1 MKNNIFIALSTFAQ
15 YGNNPLTLLKDSRF
29 DYSVNTFGRRL
40 IREEIVQMGSNASGI
55 IAGVEPYDA
64 EVLSQLS
71 NLKCISR
78 AGVGIDNIDL
88 DYARMNNIIIRNTPD
103 VVIRPVVELTIA
115 MIFDLL
121 RKTTFHTILLKDR
134 RWEKTAGNL
143 LFGKTVGIIGTGR
156 IGKAVAELLIKLG
169 ANICAYDVAPDEE
182 WAGLNSVEYLSFE
195 KLLSSSDIISLHASP
210 DVDKMP
216 LIGKQEIMLMKQ
228 GVVLINTSRGECI
241 DEKALCAGLSSGEI
255 SAVGM
260 DVFPEEPYNGKLLDF
275 DNVVFTPHLATLTKE
290 SRLEMEIQATR
301 NLLDELNKQKK
312 E

>member
-15 YGNNPLTLLKDSRF
+15 YGEQPLALLKNSGIE
-29 DYSVNTFGRRL
+29 YSVNPLGRRL
-40 IREEIVQMGSNASGI
+40 LREEIVQIGSNTSGI

-64 EVLSQLS
+64 EVLCNLP

-88 DYARMNNIIIRNTPD
+88 EYAQINNIIIRNTPD

-121 RKTTFHTILLKDR
+121 RKTTFHTLLLKNR

-169 ANICAYDVAPDEE
+169 VNIRAYDVVPDEK
-182 WAGLNSVEYLSFE
+182 WANLNNVEYLPLE
-195 KLLSSSDIISLHASP
+195 KLLSSVDIISLHALPEP
-210 DVDKMP
+210 DQLP
-216 LIGKQEIMLMKQ
+216 LIGKEEINLMKN

-241 DEKALCAGLSSGEI
+241 DEKALIDGLKSGQVGG
-255 SAVGM
+255 AGM

-301 NLLDELNKQKK
+301 NLLDELNKQKQ

>member
-1 MKNNIFIALSTFAQ
+1 MKDNIFVALSTFAE
-15 YGNNPLTLLKDSRF
+15 YGKEPLTLLKNTGIE
-29 DYSVNTFGRRL
+29 YSFNPLGRRL
-40 IREEIVQMGSNASGI
+40 VREEIVQMGSNASGI

-64 EVLSQLS
+64 EVLCNLP

-78 AGVGIDNIDL
+78 AGVGIENIYL
-88 DYARMNNIIIRNTPD
+88 NYTRERNIKIKNTPD

-121 RKTTFHTILLKDR
+121 RKTTFHTLLLKNR

-169 ANICAYDVAPDEE
+169 VNIRAYDVVPDEK
-182 WAGLNSVEYLSFE
+182 WANLNNVEYLPLEKILSFV
-195 KLLSSSDIISLHASP
+195 DIISLHALPEP
-210 DVDKMP
+210 DQLP
-216 LIGKQEIMLMKQ
+216 LIGKEEINLMKN

-241 DEKALCAGLSSGEI
+241 DENALIEGLKSEK
-255 SAVGM
+255 VGGVGL
-260 DVFPEEPYNGKLLDF
+260 DVFPSEPYEGELIKF
-275 DNVVFTPHLATLTKE
+275 DNVVLTPHLATLTKE
-290 SRLEMEIQATR
+290 SRLEMEIQASQ
-301 NLLDELNKQKK
+301 NLLDELNKQKQ

>member
-1 MKNNIFIALSTFAQ
+1 MQDNIFIALSTFAQ
-15 YGNNPLTLLKDSRF
+15 YGEQPLILLNTSGIEYSFNTL
-29 DYSVNTFGRRL
+29 GRRL
-40 IREEIVQMGSNASGI
+40 VRKEIVQIGSNASGI

-64 EVLSQLS
+64 EVLCQLS

-156 IGKAVAELLIKLG
+156 IGKAAAEFLIKLG
-169 ANICAYDVAPDEE
+169 VNICAYDVTPDEK
-182 WAGLNSVEYLSFE
+182 WASTHGITYLPFE
-195 KLLSSSDIISLHASP
+195 KLLSSVDIISLHALPEP
-210 DVDKMP
+210 DQLP
-216 LIGKQEIMLMKQ
+216 LIGKEEITLMKK

-241 DEKALCAGLSSGEI
+241 DENALIDGLNSGKVGG
-255 SAVGM
+255 AGM

-275 DNVVFTPHLATLTKE
+275 DNVVLTPHLATLTKE
-290 SRLEMEIQATR
+290 SRLEMEIQATQ
-301 NLLDELNKQKK
+301 NLLDELN
-312 E
+312 

>member
-1 MKNNIFIALSTFAQ
+1 MEYSLN
-15 YGNNPLTLLKDSRF
+15 LL
-29 DYSVNTFGRRL
+29 GRRL
-40 IREEIVQMGSNASGI
+40 VKEEIVELGSDASGI

-64 EVLSQLS
+64 EVLSNLP

-78 AGVGIDNIDL
+78 AGVGIDSIDL
-88 DYARMNNIIIRNTPD
+88 FYARENNIIVRKTPD
-103 VVIRPVVELTIA
+103 VVIRPVVELTLA
-115 MIFDLL
+115 MILDLL

-134 RWEKTAGNL
+134 RWEKSAGNL

-156 IGKAVAELLIKLG
+156 IGKSVAEILIKLG

-182 WAGLNSVEYLSFE
+182 WAGLNSVEYLSFK